1 MCAADVC
8 ITYDGRADEVN
19 VASLAVQI
27 DIALSGNPLD
37 LSGIVA
43 TCIAVLQSNL
53 TLYHC
58 VSPWPSSVLVMGRCF
73 ACPQGMQRAFVFTII
88 TIEES

>member
-1 MCAADVC
+1 MCAADIC
-8 ITYDGRADEVN
+8 IAYDGRADEVN

-27 DIALSGNPLD
+27 DIALWGNPLD

-43 TCIAVLQSNL
+43 RCIAVVQSNL

-58 VSPWPSSVLVMGRCF
+58 VLLGHLQFLSWEDVLLVHRGFSEPSFL
-73 ACPQGMQRAFVFTII
+73 P
-88 TIEES
+88 